1 VIPATAPYFAV
12 RIRQRQFEIL
22 RLFAQVNAYV
32 MLPGVVLRAYFVAP
46 GIVLARLAGRSWLSS
61 SVLSR
66 NVPGTVRA

>member
-1 VIPATAPYFAV
+1 VIPRDGTVFAV
-12 RIRQRQFEIL
+12 RIRQQQFETL

-32 MLPGVVLRAYFVAP
+32 MLPGVVLQTYFVAP